1 MVATRVILV
10 EFIKTLDYEEG
21 LKEWGKFQ
29 EYRGHFLNERYFS
42 SIIVIGKFPT
52 NKGNGE

>member
-21 LKEWGKFQ
+21 LKEWRKFQ